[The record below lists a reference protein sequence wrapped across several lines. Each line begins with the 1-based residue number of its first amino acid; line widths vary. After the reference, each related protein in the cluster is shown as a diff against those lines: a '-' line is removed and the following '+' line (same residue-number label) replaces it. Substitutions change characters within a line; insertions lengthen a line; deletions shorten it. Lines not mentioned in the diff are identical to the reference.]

1 MQFYHVAV
9 KQHDPMPPPP
19 GAALTPPAWCTGELP
34 DSRCHRQRHSLA
46 ASVPGGT
53 KQTQTI
59 QNGKFCLD
67 AAGAPK
73 RCAAAPS
80 PSPRTLPHLWRHKV
94 GGVTGG
100 EEQAVA
106 PPELLGEAKVTD
118 PDGVGVPR
126 VVHVQDVAGFQ
137 VSVYHLGGR
146 KGGRKLA
153 EMEAGRK
160 RLASAPDQCSLRTPW
175 QWR

>member
-1 MQFYHVAV
+1 MLHSPR
-9 KQHDPMPPPP
+9 QHGVQENSQTPDITGSVITLPHQYLAEPNKRGPFRTGNSVSTLPVHPSGALLPPP
-19 GAALTPPAWCTGELP
+19 LPPW
-34 DSRCHRQRHSLA
+34 
-46 ASVPGGT
+46 
-53 KQTQTI
+53 
-59 QNGKFCLD
+59 
-67 AAGAPK
+67 
-73 RCAAAPS
+73 
-80 PSPRTLPHLWRHKV
+80 TLPHLWRHKV

-106 PPELLGEAKVTD
+106 PPQLLGEAKVTD

-153 EMEAGRK
+153 EMEAGR
-160 RLASAPDQCSLRTPW
+160 
-175 QWR
+175 